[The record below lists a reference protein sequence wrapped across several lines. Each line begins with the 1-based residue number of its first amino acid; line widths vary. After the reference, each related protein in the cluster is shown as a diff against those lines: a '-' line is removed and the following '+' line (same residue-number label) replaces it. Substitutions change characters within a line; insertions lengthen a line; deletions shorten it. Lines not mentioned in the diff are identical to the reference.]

1 LLQNKIMRI
10 QTKRKFIWTALI
22 GFSFWL
28 IGSFLYHFQ
37 LYPNLEQGGIDDFEE
52 AFLEQSEQLAT
63 ELRYFTQQFPAE
75 GTEDERFALAEQF
88 EEETGFAFFS
98 FNGDTL
104 DLWSSNRIALPHPSD
119 SYWEQHILVL
129 LDNGWYKIETIRD
142 EERLFVG
149 AFLVKNE
156 YKFENEDLVNEF
168 SQCLAPHLKGEITF
182 SQAGY
187 PVHDKDGRVLFSIL
201 PAQEKSNNHPLEL
214 IVFFCYILGFV
225 ILFQLLI
232 NAFQRLLISKPVLLI
247 IFPIFVVFLR
257 YVWLKSGF
265 RGFFSGFELFNPELF
280 ASSEMAPSLG
290 DLIINVCIFYFLVHF
305 LLKRTRNW
313 FEKGNLKLKL
323 VVFVVPLFLT
333 SFYVAFQINEIIKSL
348 VYNSKISFDL
358 EHLFDLDLY
367 SFLSIALIG
376 ASFYAYF
383 KFIQYIIIQL
393 KKSQFEWNR
402 LSFLWVITSF
412 IYVITDQLY
421 FNQSI
426 LTSFWPIFLS
436 GSLLWFHFKEKDYK
450 FVHVISMLAFIAFY
464 ASYILQ
470 GYTSEQERE
479 IRKFRAE
486 TIAQDK
492 DIFSEFEYAELESKF
507 EADEFILPYFD
518 GYFDHSAFSEK
529 IEERYF
535 SKLKDKYQLKFF
547 LYDRRQN
554 IREDPRNF
562 DVEEFDRFQEIVNE
576 SGKRSDISDH
586 IYFIDDYTDK
596 LSYIMVSPVFGH
608 DSLYGYLIT
617 ELRSTKFPEDIGL
630 PSLLLDDRTTTLS
643 QLKNYSIAKYVDNKL
658 VTRKGDFNYPTIAI
672 AWFARTNA
680 FTTRNGYSHYIYQD
694 EPGNYTLVSK
704 EVSSGLSL
712 FTSFSYLLII
722 FGVLLLLPLAFNQL
736 QREISFKNIKL
747 NVKIQAVL
755 ISLIFITLVAFAIG
769 AGMYVAKQNLDTNKD
784 LIKEKIG
791 SVKIELENKLRSQES
806 LDASESEY
814 LEFLLKK
821 FSNVFVTDINI
832 YDRKGDLL
840 ASSQPKIYSQGLI
853 SKKMNTA
860 AYRAIHLNNSSEYI
874 HQESIG
880 KLDYLSAY
888 KPFLNEK
895 GDFLAFINVQ
905 YISRQHDLEN
915 QISGFLLA
923 IINIMV
929 FMLAF
934 STILSITVSNRLIRP
949 LKYIQESLR
958 TVQIGSR
965 LSPIVYDRTD
975 EIGDLVKEYNKKV
988 EELQQ
993 NAETLAKSERES
1005 AWREMAKQVAHEIK
1019 NPLTP
1024 MKLSIQHLSRSI
1036 KLADEDS
1043 EVRLQRVTKSLIE
1056 QIDAL
1061 TKIANEFA
1069 NFAKMPKAKE
1079 IELDLSEVLTNSVAV
1094 FAEYDQHDFSL
1105 TIEPK
1110 SEALIWADK
1119 DLLLR
1124 VFNNLIK
1131 NALQS
1136 VAVGSTGNIKIV
1148 LTEQK
1153 DSYTVSVKDN
1163 GVGIK
1168 PTEKDKIFVP
1178 YFTTKSKGTGL
1189 GLAMSK
1195 QIIEGM
1201 KGNIWFESQMDVGTT
1216 FFITF
1221 PKLKS

>member
-1 LLQNKIMRI
+1 MRV
-10 QTKRKFIWTALI
+10 QTKRKFIGTALI
-22 GFSFWL
+22 GFLFWL
-28 IGSFLYHFQ
+28 VGSLLYHFQ
-37 LYPNLEQGGIDDFEE
+37 LYPSLEQGGIEDFEE
-52 AFLEQSEQLAT
+52 AFLEQSAQLAK
-63 ELRYFTQQFPAE
+63 ELGYFSQQFPE
-75 GTEDERFALAEQF
+75 DGTQDERFALAEKF
-88 EEETGFAFFS
+88 EEVTGFAFFS

-119 SYWEQHILVL
+119 SYWERHILVL

-149 AFLVKNE
+149 AFLVKNQ

-182 SQAGY
+182 TTAGY

-201 PAQEKSNNHPLEL
+201 PDKEKGRNHTLEL
-214 IVFFCYILGFV
+214 IVFFCYIIGFV

-232 NAFQRLLISKPVLLI
+232 NAFQRLLISKPFLLIGFPISVVLL
-247 IFPIFVVFLR
+247 R
-257 YVWLKSGF
+257 YSWLKSGF
-265 RGFFSGFELFNPELF
+265 SGFFRDFELFNPELF

-313 FEKGNLKLKL
+313 FEKGNLRLKL
-323 VVFVVPLFLT
+323 VVFVVPLFLV

-402 LSFLWVITSF
+402 LAFLWAITSF
-412 IYVITDQLY
+412 IYIITDQLY

-436 GSLLWFHFKEKDYK
+436 GSLLWFHYKEKDYK

-470 GYTSEQERE
+470 GYTSDQERE

-492 DIFSEFEYAELESKF
+492 DYVTEIEYTELESKLD
-507 EADEFILPYFD
+507 ADEFVLPYFN
-518 GYFDHSAFSEK
+518 GYFDHSVFSEK
-529 IEERYF
+529 IEEQYF
-535 SKLKDKYQLKFF
+535 SRLKDKYQLKFF
-547 LYDRRQN
+547 LYDSRQN

-562 DVEEFDRFQEIVNE
+562 DVKEFSRFQDIVDQ
-576 SGKRSDISDH
+576 SGARSDISDH
-586 IYFIDDYTDK
+586 VYFINDYTDK
-596 LSYIMVSPVFGH
+596 LSYITVSPIFGH
-608 DSLYGYLIT
+608 DSLYGYLVT

-630 PSLLLDDRTTTLS
+630 PSLLLDDRTTTLN

-658 VTRKGDFNYPTIAI
+658 VTRKGNFNYPTITSS
-672 AWFARTNA
+672 WFARKND
-680 FTTRNGYSHYIYQD
+680 FTTRDDYSHYIYQD

-722 FGVLLLLPLAFNQL
+722 FGVLLLLPLAYNQL
-736 QREISFKNIKL
+736 QQEISFKNIKL

-769 AGMYVAKQNLDTNKD
+769 AGMYVAKQNLETNKD

-821 FSNVFVTDINI
+821 FSTVFVTDINI

-860 AYRAIHLNNSSEYI
+860 AFRAIQLNNSSEYI

-880 KLDYLSAY
+880 NLNYLSAY

-934 STILSITVSNRLIRP
+934 STILSITVSNRLIQP

-965 LSPIVYDRTD
+965 LSPIIYDRTD

-993 NAETLAKSERES
+993 NAEALAKSERES

-1043 EVRLQRVTKSLIE
+1043 EIRLQRVTKSLIE

-1061 TKIANEFA
+1061 TKIANEFS

-1079 IELDLSEVLTNSVAV
+1079 IELDLADVLSNSVAV
-1094 FAEYDQHDFSL
+1094 FAEYDQHEFTL
-1105 TIEPK
+1105 TIDPKEP
-1110 SEALIWADK
+1110 ALIWADK
-1119 DLLLR
+1119 DLVLR
-1124 VFNNLIK
+1124 VCNNLIK
-1131 NALQS
+1131 NALQA
-1136 VAVGSTGNIKIV
+1136 VPVGSTGIINIA
-1148 LTEQK
+1148 LTEAEE
-1153 DSYTVSVKDN
+1153 SYTIAVKDN

-1168 PTEKDKIFVP
+1168 PSEQDKIFVP

-1195 QIIEGM
+1195 QIVEVMNG
-1201 KGNIWFESQMDVGTT
+1201 KIWFESTLGVGTT

>member
-1 LLQNKIMRI
+1 MRI

-28 IGSFLYHFQ
+28 MGSILYHFQ
-37 LYPNLEQGGIDDFEE
+37 LYPTLEQGGIDDFEE
-52 AFLEQSEQLAT
+52 AFQEQSAQLAK
-63 ELRYFTQQFPAE
+63 ELGYFAQQFPE
-75 GTEDERFALAEQF
+75 NGTEEERFALAEQF
-88 EEETGFAFFS
+88 EAETGFAFFS
-98 FNGDTL
+98 FLGDTL

-119 SYWEQHILVL
+119 SYWERHILVL
-129 LDNGWYKIETIRD
+129 LDNGWYKIETIRN

-149 AFLVKNE
+149 AFLVKNQ

-182 SQAGY
+182 TEAGY
-187 PVHDKDGRVLFSIL
+187 PVHDRDGRILFSIA
-201 PAQEKSNNHPLEL
+201 PDQEKSRNHLLEL

-232 NAFQRLLISKPVLLI
+232 NAFQRLLITKPVLLI
-247 IFPIFVVFLR
+247 VFPIFVVLMR
-257 YVWLKSGF
+257 YIWLKSGF
-265 RGFFSGFELFNPELF
+265 RGFFSDFELFNPELF

-348 VYNSKISFDL
+348 VYNSQISFDL

-412 IYVITDQLY
+412 IYIITDQLY

-436 GSLLWFHFKEKDYK
+436 GSLLWFHYKEKDYK
-450 FVHVISMLAFIAFY
+450 FVHVISMLAFISFY
-464 ASYILQ
+464 ASYILH
-470 GYTSEQERE
+470 GYTSDQERE

-492 DIFSEFEYAELESKF
+492 DVFSEFEYAELESKL
-507 EADEFILPYFD
+507 EADGFVLPYFE

-529 IEERYF
+529 LEEDYF
-535 SKLKDKYQLKFF
+535 SKLKDNYQLKFF

-554 IREDPRNF
+554 LREDPRDF
-562 DVEEFDRFQEIVNE
+562 DVKEFDRFQEIVNE
-576 SGKRSDISDH
+576 SGTRSDISDH

-596 LSYIMVSPVFGH
+596 LSYIMVSPIIGY

-617 ELRSTKFPEDIGL
+617 ELRSTKFPDDIGL
-630 PSLLLDDRTTTLS
+630 PSLLLDDRTSTLN

-658 VTRKGDFNYPTIAI
+658 VTRKGDFNYPTITSP
-672 AWFARTNA
+672 WFARINA
-680 FTTRNGYSHYIYQD
+680 FTTRDDYSHYIYQD

-722 FGVLLLLPLAFNQL
+722 FGVLLLLPLAYNQL

-747 NVKIQAVL
+747 NVKIQVVL

-769 AGMYVAKQNLDTNKD
+769 AGMYVAKQNLETNID

-791 SVKIELENKLRSQES
+791 SVKIELENKLRSQEN
-806 LDASESEY
+806 LDVSESEY

-821 FSNVFVTDINI
+821 FSTVFVTDINI

-880 KLDYLSAY
+880 KLEYLSAY

-895 GDFLAFINVQ
+895 GEFLAFINVQ

-965 LSPIVYDRTD
+965 LTPIIYDRTD
-975 EIGDLVKEYNKKV
+975 EIGELVKEYNKKV

-1043 EVRLQRVTKSLIE
+1043 EIRLQRVTKSLIE

-1061 TKIANEFA
+1061 TKIANEFS

-1079 IELDLSEVLTNSVAV
+1079 IELNLSEVLTNSVAV
-1094 FAEYDQHDFSL
+1094 FAEYDQHDFNL
-1105 TIEPK
+1105 TIEPQ

-1136 VAVGSTGNIKIV
+1136 APVGSTGKINIQ
-1148 LTEQK
+1148 LTEENET
-1153 DSYTVSVKDN
+1153 YTVSVKDN

-1168 PTEKDKIFVP
+1168 PSEQDKIFVP

-1201 KGNIWFESQMDVGTT
+1201 KGKIWFDSELDVGTT
-1216 FFITF
+1216 FFVTF

>member
-1 LLQNKIMRI
+1 MRI

-22 GFSFWL
+22 GFSFWI

-37 LYPNLEQGGIDDFEE
+37 LYPSLEQGGIDDFEE

-63 ELRYFTQQFPAE
+63 ELRYFTQQFPEE
-75 GTEDERFALAEQF
+75 GTEDERFALAEKF

-168 SQCLAPHLKGEITF
+168 SQRLSPHLKGEITF
-182 SQAGY
+182 TQTGY

-201 PAQEKSNNHPLEL
+201 PAQEKGSNHPLEL

-257 YVWLKSGF
+257 YIWLKSGF
-265 RGFFSGFELFNPELF
+265 RGFFSRFELFNPELF

-436 GSLLWFHFKEKDYK
+436 GSLLWFHYKEKDYK
-450 FVHVISMLAFIAFY
+450 FVHVISMLAFISFY

-470 GYTSEQERE
+470 GYTSDQERE

-507 EADEFILPYFD
+507 EADEFILPYFE

-529 IEERYF
+529 LEERYF

-547 LYDRRQN
+547 LYDRRQH

-562 DVEEFDRFQEIVNE
+562 DVEEFDRFQDIVNA
-576 SGKRSDISDH
+576 SGTRSDISDH
-586 IYFIDDYTDK
+586 VYFIDDYTDK
-596 LSYIMVSPVFGH
+596 LSYIMVSPIFGN

-658 VTRKGDFNYPTIAI
+658 VTRKGNFNYPTITSP
-672 AWFARTNA
+672 WFARTNA

-722 FGVLLLLPLAFNQL
+722 FGVLLLLPLAYNQL

-880 KLDYLSAY
+880 KLNYLSAY

-993 NAETLAKSERES
+993 NAEALAKSERES

-1043 EVRLQRVTKSLIE
+1043 EIRLQRVTKSLIE

-1061 TKIANEFA
+1061 TKIANEFS

-1110 SEALIWADK
+1110 TEALVWADK

-1131 NALQS
+1131 NALQC
-1136 VAVGSTGNIKIV
+1136 VPVGSTGKIKII
-1148 LTEQK
+1148 LTEQN

-1168 PTEKDKIFVP
+1168 PSEKDKIFVP

-1201 KGNIWFESQMDVGTT
+1201 KGKIWFESQLDVGTT

>member
-1 LLQNKIMRI
+1 MKI
-10 QTKRKFIWTALI
+10 QSKRRFFWVALV
-22 GFSFWL
+22 GFCFWL
-28 IGSFLYHFQ
+28 AGSFLYHFH
-37 LYPNLEQGGIDDFEE
+37 LYPSFERGGIEDFEA
-52 AFLEQSEQLAT
+52 AFQEQSEELAQQLT
-63 ELRYFTQQFPAE
+63 YFSEQFSAQQ
-75 GTEDERFALAEQF
+75 TYDEQFALAERF

-104 DLWSSNRIALPHPSD
+104 DIWSSNRIALPHPSD
-119 SYWEQHILVL
+119 SYWEQHLLVL

-149 AFLVKNE
+149 AFLVKNQ

-168 SQCLAPHLKGEITF
+168 SHCLAPHLKGEITF

-187 PVHDKDGRVLFSIL
+187 PVHDSDGHVLFSIV
-201 PAQEKSNNHPLEL
+201 PDAEIEKNDTLEM
-214 IVFFCYILGFV
+214 IVFFCYLIGFV
-225 ILFQLLI
+225 ILLQLLI
-232 NAFQRLLISKPVLLI
+232 NAFQRLLISKPILLI
-247 IFPIFVVFLR
+247 IFPISIVLLR
-257 YVWLKSGF
+257 YLWLISGF
-265 RGFFSGFELFNPELF
+265 KGFFADFELFNPELF
-280 ASSEMAPSLG
+280 ASSVLSPSLG
-290 DLIINVCIFYFLVHF
+290 DLIINICIFYFLVHF

-323 VVFVVPLFLT
+323 VVFIVPLFFT

-358 EHLFDLDLY
+358 EHLFDLNLY
-367 SFLSIALIG
+367 SFLSISLIG

-383 KFIQYIIIQL
+383 KFIQYSIIQL
-393 KKSQFEWNR
+393 KKSLFEWNR
-402 LSFLWVITSF
+402 LAFLWTITSF
-412 IYVITDQLY
+412 IYIICDQLY

-436 GSLLWFHFKEKDYK
+436 GSLLWFHYKEKDYK

-470 GYTSEQERE
+470 GYTGDKERE

-486 TIAQDK
+486 TIAEDT
-492 DIFSEFEYAELESKF
+492 DIVAEIDYTELELKLA
-507 EADEFILPYFD
+507 ADGFLLPFFS
-518 GYFDHSAFSEK
+518 GNFDHSDFSAK
-529 IEERYF
+529 LEENYF
-535 SKLKDKYQLKFF
+535 GRLKDKFQLKFF
-547 LYDRRQN
+547 LFDQRQN

-562 DVEEFDRFQEIVNE
+562 DIKEFNRFQDIVNE
-576 SGKRSDISDH
+576 SGTRSEISNH
-586 IYFIDDYTDK
+586 VFFIHDYTEK
-596 LSYIMVSPVFGH
+596 LSYIMVTPIFGV

-617 ELRSTKFPEDIGL
+617 EMRSTKFPEDIGL
-630 PSLLLDDRTTTLS
+630 PSLLLDDRTTTLN
-643 QLKNYSIAKYVDNKL
+643 QFKNYSIAKYVDNKL
-658 VTRKGDFNYPTIAI
+658 VTRKGDFNYPTVSAP
-672 AWFARTNA
+672 WFGNINN
-680 FTTRNGYSHYIYQD
+680 FTVNNNFSHYVYHD
-694 EPGNYTLVSK
+694 TEGSYTLVSK
-704 EVSSGLSL
+704 EISSGLSL

-722 FGVLLLLPLAFNQL
+722 FGVLLLLPLAYNQL

-769 AGMYVAKQNLDTNKD
+769 AGTYVAQQNLETNKD

-791 SVKIELENKLRSQES
+791 SVKIELENKLKNQES
-806 LDASESEY
+806 LDSSESEY

-821 FSNVFVTDINI
+821 YSTVFVTDINI
-832 YDRKGDLL
+832 YDDRGDLL

-853 SKKMNTA
+853 STKMNTS
-860 AYRAIHLNNSSEYI
+860 AYRAIQLNNSSEYI

-880 KLDYLSAY
+880 KLNYLSAY
-888 KPFLNEK
+888 RPFLNEK
-895 GDFLAFINVQ
+895 GEFLAFINVQ

-949 LKYIQESLR
+949 LKYIQESLK
-958 TVQIGSR
+958 TVQIGAR
-965 LSPIVYDRTD
+965 LTPLVYDRTD
-975 EIGDLVKEYNKKV
+975 EIGELVKEYNKKV
-988 EELQQ
+988 EELQR
-993 NAETLAKSERES
+993 NAEALAKSERES

-1036 KLADEDS
+1036 KLADEES
-1043 EVRLQRVTKSLIE
+1043 EVRMQRVTKSLIE

-1061 TKIANEFA
+1061 TKIANEFS

-1079 IELDLSEVLTNSVAV
+1079 IELDLAEVLKNCVSV
-1094 FAEYDQHDFSL
+1094 FSEYDNHVFEIRILPTD
-1105 TIEPK
+1105 PP
-1110 SEALIWADK
+1110 LIWADK

-1136 VAVGSTGNIKIV
+1136 IMAGTTGEIEIILSEQLST
-1148 LTEQK
+1148 
-1153 DSYTVSVKDN
+1153 YTVTVKDN
-1163 GVGIK
+1163 GMGIK
-1168 PTEKDKIFVP
+1168 PSERDKIFVP

-1195 QIIEGM
+1195 QIVEGM
-1201 KGNIWFESQMDVGTT
+1201 NGKIWFESELKVGTT

-1221 PKLKS
+1221 PKLNS

>member
-1 LLQNKIMRI
+1 MRI

-28 IGSFLYHFQ
+28 MGSILYHFQ
-37 LYPNLEQGGIDDFEE
+37 LYPGLEQGGIDDFEE
-52 AFLEQSEQLAT
+52 AFQEQSAKLAK
-63 ELRYFTQQFPAE
+63 ELGYFAQQFPE
-75 GTEDERFALAEQF
+75 NGTEEERFALAERF
-88 EEETGFAFFS
+88 ESETGFAFFS
-98 FNGDTL
+98 FLGDTL

-119 SYWEQHILVL
+119 SYWERHILVL
-129 LDNGWYKIETIRD
+129 LDNGWYKIETIRN

-149 AFLVKNE
+149 AFLVKNQ

-182 SQAGY
+182 TNTGY
-187 PVHDKDGRVLFSIL
+187 PVHDQDGRILFSIT
-201 PAQEKSNNHPLEL
+201 PDQEKSRNHPLEL

-232 NAFQRLLISKPVLLI
+232 NAFQRLLITKPILLI
-247 IFPIFVVFLR
+247 IFPIFVVLIR
-257 YVWLKSGF
+257 YIWLKSGF
-265 RGFFSGFELFNPELF
+265 RRFFSDFELFNPELF

-348 VYNSKISFDL
+348 VYNSQISFDL

-412 IYVITDQLY
+412 IYIITDQLY

-436 GSLLWFHFKEKDYK
+436 GSLLWFHYKEKDYK
-450 FVHVISMLAFIAFY
+450 FVHVISMLAFISFY
-464 ASYILQ
+464 ASYILH
-470 GYTSEQERE
+470 GYTSDQERE

-492 DIFSEFEYAELESKF
+492 DVFSEFEYTELESKL
-507 EADEFILPYFD
+507 EADGFVLPYFE

-529 IEERYF
+529 LEESYF
-535 SKLKDKYQLKFF
+535 SKLKDNYQLKFF

-554 IREDPRNF
+554 LREDPRNF
-562 DVEEFDRFQEIVNE
+562 DVKEFDRFQEIVNK
-576 SGKRSDISDH
+576 SGTRSDISDH
-586 IYFIDDYTDK
+586 IYFIDDYTEK
-596 LSYIMVSPVFGH
+596 LSYIMVSPIFGN

-617 ELRSTKFPEDIGL
+617 ELRSTKFPDDIGL
-630 PSLLLDDRTTTLS
+630 PSLLLDDRTSTLD

-658 VTRKGDFNYPTIAI
+658 VTRKGDFNYPTITSP
-672 AWFARTNA
+672 WFARINT
-680 FTTRNGYSHYIYQD
+680 FTTRDDYSHYIYQD

-704 EVSSGLSL
+704 KVSSGLSL

-722 FGVLLLLPLAFNQL
+722 FGVLLLLPLAYNQL

-769 AGMYVAKQNLDTNKD
+769 AGMYVAKQNLETNID

-791 SVKIELENKLRSQES
+791 SVKIELENKLRSQDN
-806 LDASESEY
+806 LDVSESEY

-821 FSNVFVTDINI
+821 YSTVFVTDINI
-832 YDRKGDLL
+832 YNRKGDLL

-880 KLDYLSAY
+880 KLEYLSAY

-895 GDFLAFINVQ
+895 GEFLAFINVQ

-965 LSPIVYDRTD
+965 LSPIIYGRTD

-988 EELQQ
+988 EELQK

-1036 KLADEDS
+1036 KLGDQDS
-1043 EVRLQRVTKSLIE
+1043 EIRLQRVTKSLIE
-1056 QIDAL
+1056 QIDSL
-1061 TKIANEFA
+1061 TKIANEFS

-1094 FAEYDQHDFSL
+1094 FAEYDQHDFNL

-1110 SEALIWADK
+1110 STALIWADK

-1136 VAVGSTGNIKIV
+1136 VPVGSTGKINIQ
-1148 LTEQK
+1148 LTEQNET
-1153 DSYTVSVKDN
+1153 YTVSVKDN

-1168 PTEKDKIFVP
+1168 PSEQDKIFVP

-1201 KGNIWFESQMDVGTT
+1201 KGKIWFDSELGVGTT
-1216 FFITF
+1216 FFVTF

>member
-1 LLQNKIMRI
+1 M
-10 QTKRKFIWTALI
+10 
-22 GFSFWL
+22 
-28 IGSFLYHFQ
+28 
-37 LYPNLEQGGIDDFEE
+37 
-52 AFLEQSEQLAT
+52 
-63 ELRYFTQQFPAE
+63 
-75 GTEDERFALAEQF
+75 
-88 EEETGFAFFS
+88 
-98 FNGDTL
+98 
-104 DLWSSNRIALPHPSD
+104 
-119 SYWEQHILVL
+119 
-129 LDNGWYKIETIRD
+129 
-142 EERLFVG
+142 
-149 AFLVKNE
+149 
-156 YKFENEDLVNEF
+156 
-168 SQCLAPHLKGEITF
+168 
-182 SQAGY
+182 
-187 PVHDKDGRVLFSIL
+187 
-201 PAQEKSNNHPLEL
+201 
-214 IVFFCYILGFV
+214 
-225 ILFQLLI
+225 
-232 NAFQRLLISKPVLLI
+232 
-247 IFPIFVVFLR
+247 
-257 YVWLKSGF
+257 
-265 RGFFSGFELFNPELF
+265 
-280 ASSEMAPSLG
+280 
-290 DLIINVCIFYFLVHF
+290 
-305 LLKRTRNW
+305 
-313 FEKGNLKLKL
+313 
-323 VVFVVPLFLT
+323 
-333 SFYVAFQINEIIKSL
+333 
-348 VYNSKISFDL
+348 
-358 EHLFDLDLY
+358 
-367 SFLSIALIG
+367 
-376 ASFYAYF
+376 
-383 KFIQYIIIQL
+383 
-393 KKSQFEWNR
+393 
-402 LSFLWVITSF
+402 
-412 IYVITDQLY
+412 
-421 FNQSI
+421 
-426 LTSFWPIFLS
+426 
-436 GSLLWFHFKEKDYK
+436 
-450 FVHVISMLAFIAFY
+450 
-464 ASYILQ
+464 
-470 GYTSEQERE
+470 
-479 IRKFRAE
+479 
-486 TIAQDK
+486 
-492 DIFSEFEYAELESKF
+492 
-507 EADEFILPYFD
+507 
-518 GYFDHSAFSEK
+518 
-529 IEERYF
+529 
-535 SKLKDKYQLKFF
+535 
-547 LYDRRQN
+547 
-554 IREDPRNF
+554 
-562 DVEEFDRFQEIVNE
+562 
-576 SGKRSDISDH
+576 
-586 IYFIDDYTDK
+586 
-596 LSYIMVSPVFGH
+596 
-608 DSLYGYLIT
+608 
-617 ELRSTKFPEDIGL
+617 RSTKFPDDIGL
-630 PSLLLDDRTTTLS
+630 PSLLLDDRTSTLN

-658 VTRKGDFNYPTIAI
+658 VTRKGDFNYPTITSP
-672 AWFARTNA
+672 WFARINA
-680 FTTRNGYSHYIYQD
+680 FTTRDDYSHYIYQD

-722 FGVLLLLPLAFNQL
+722 FGVLLLLPLAYNQL

-747 NVKIQAVL
+747 NVKIQVVL

-769 AGMYVAKQNLDTNKD
+769 AGMYVAKQNLETNID

-791 SVKIELENKLRSQES
+791 SVKIELENKLRSQEN
-806 LDASESEY
+806 LDVSESEY

-821 FSNVFVTDINI
+821 FSTVFVTDINI

-880 KLDYLSAY
+880 KLEYLSAY

-895 GDFLAFINVQ
+895 GEFLAFINVQ

-965 LSPIVYDRTD
+965 LTPIIYDRTD
-975 EIGDLVKEYNKKV
+975 EIGELVKEYNKKV

-1043 EVRLQRVTKSLIE
+1043 EIRLQRVTKSLIE

-1061 TKIANEFA
+1061 TKIANEFS

-1079 IELDLSEVLTNSVAV
+1079 IELNLSEVLTNSVAV
-1094 FAEYDQHDFSL
+1094 FAEYDQHDFNL
-1105 TIEPK
+1105 TIEPQ

-1136 VAVGSTGNIKIV
+1136 VPVGSTGKINIQ
-1148 LTEQK
+1148 LTEENET
-1153 DSYTVSVKDN
+1153 YTVSVKDN

-1168 PTEKDKIFVP
+1168 PSEQDKIFVP

-1201 KGNIWFESQMDVGTT
+1201 KGKIWFDSELDVGTT
-1216 FFITF
+1216 FFVTF